1 MFFNEVRN
9 IMFNGIV
16 EAIGTIHKINHT
28 HGSVD
33 FSISNP
39 NDLDDLFV
47 GASVSVNGVCLT
59 VTSFSKCEFQV
70 TAVPETLRVT
80 NLSSLK
86 QGDQVNLERAMKAD
100 SRIGGHYVQGHVD
113 TIGEIL
119 EIASEGNALLV
130 KIGVTP
136 KITKYLVKKG
146 YVGLDG
152 MSITVIDVDQNWFT
166 VTFIPQTQM
175 ATIMGHYQ
183 VGTKINIE
191 VDMLGKYVERMLG
204 AHIPCNPI

>member
-1 MFFNEVRN
+1 
-9 IMFNGIV
+9 MFNGIV

-39 NDLDDLFV
+39 KDFNDLYV
-47 GASVSVNGVCLT
+47 GASVAVNGVCLT
-59 VTSFSKCEFQV
+59 VTRFTKHDFEV

-80 NLSSLK
+80 NLSRLE
-86 QGDQVNLERAMKAD
+86 QGDKVNLERAMKAD
-100 SRIGGHYVQGHVD
+100 SRMGGHYVQGHVD
-113 TIGEIL
+113 TVGEIL
-119 EIASEGNALLV
+119 AIESEGNALLV
-130 KIGVTP
+130 KISVTP

-152 MSITVIDVDQNWFT
+152 MSITVIDVDQDWFT

-175 ATIMGHYQ
+175 ATIIGHYQ
-183 VGTKINIE
+183 IGTKINIE
-191 VDMLGKYVERMLG
+191 VDILGKYVEKILG
-204 AHIPCNPI
+204 AHTPCNPT

>member
-1 MFFNEVRN
+1 
-9 IMFNGIV
+9 MFNGIV
-16 EAIGTIHKINHT
+16 EAIGTIKNIHTT

-39 NDLDDLFV
+39 DDFDDLFV
-47 GASVSVNGVCLT
+47 GASVAVNGVCLT
-59 VTSFSKCEFQV
+59 VTRFSQHEFEV

-80 NLSSLK
+80 NLSCLK
-86 QGDQVNLERAMKAD
+86 QGDKVNLERAMKAD
-100 SRIGGHYVQGHVD
+100 SRMGGHYVQGHVD
-113 TIGEIL
+113 TVGEVLAIQQ
-119 EIASEGNALLV
+119 EGNALLV
-130 KIGVTP
+130 KIGVIP

-152 MSITVIDVDQNWFT
+152 MSITVIDVDQDGFT

-175 ATIMGHYQ
+175 ATIVGHYQ
-183 VGTKINIE
+183 KGTKINIE
-191 VDMLGKYVERMLG
+191 VDILGKYVEKMLG

>member
-1 MFFNEVRN
+1 
-9 IMFNGIV
+9 MFNGIV
-16 EAIGTIHKINHT
+16 EAIGTINKINAT

-39 NDLDDLFV
+39 NDFDDWFV
-47 GASVSVNGVCLT
+47 GASVAVNGVCLT
-59 VTSFSKCEFQV
+59 VTRFTPYEFEV

-80 NLSSLK
+80 NLSRLQ
-86 QGDQVNLERAMKAD
+86 QGDKVNLERAMKAD
-100 SRIGGHYVQGHVD
+100 SRMGGHYVQGHVD
-113 TIGEIL
+113 TVGEIL
-119 EIASEGNALLV
+119 AIESEGNALLV

-152 MSITVIDVDQNWFT
+152 MSITVIDVDQDWFT

-175 ATIMGHYQ
+175 ATIIGHYQ

-191 VDMLGKYVERMLG
+191 VDILGKYVERILG

>member
-1 MFFNEVRN
+1 
-9 IMFNGIV
+9 MFNGIV
-16 EAIGTIHKINHT
+16 EAIGTINKINNT
-28 HGSVD
+28 NGSVD

-39 NDLDDLFV
+39 DDFDDLFV
-47 GASVSVNGVCLT
+47 GASVAVNGVCLT
-59 VTSFSKCEFQV
+59 VTRFSQSELEV

-86 QGDQVNLERAMKAD
+86 QDDKVNLERAMKVD

-113 TIGEIL
+113 TVGEIL
-119 EIASEGNALLV
+119 EIQQDSTALLV

-152 MSITVIDVDQNWFT
+152 MSITIIDVDSDWFT
-166 VTFIPQTQM
+166 VTFIPQTQA
-175 ATIMGHYQ
+175 ATISGHYQ
-183 VGTKINIE
+183 KGTKINIE
-191 VDMLGKYVERMLG
+191 VDILGKYVEKILG

>member
-1 MFFNEVRN
+1 
-9 IMFNGIV
+9 MFNGIV
-16 EAIGTIHKINHT
+16 EAIGTINKIKNT

-39 NDLDDLFV
+39 NDFDDLFI
-47 GASVSVNGVCLT
+47 GASVAVNGVCLT
-59 VTSFSKCEFQV
+59 VTCFSEQEFEV

-80 NLSSLK
+80 NLSRLQ
-86 QGDQVNLERAMKAD
+86 QGDKVNLERAMKAD
-100 SRIGGHYVQGHVD
+100 SRMGGHYVQGHID
-113 TIGEIL
+113 TVGEVLAI
-119 EIASEGNALLV
+119 ESEGNALLV
-130 KIGVTP
+130 KIGVIP

-152 MSITVIDVDQNWFT
+152 MSITVIDVDQDWFT

-175 ATIMGHYQ
+175 ATIIGHYR

-191 VDMLGKYVERMLG
+191 VDILGKYVEKILG